1 MKIRTTQ
8 NQILIFISF
17 LIITFSNGR
26 FFIDKG
32 LDDPIAYVGYFLL
45 LGSIAFGYLNL
56 PTSYRWKNINIYLIL
71 TIIVFSI
78 GILIQTMEFG
88 MKIRLLLTMLII
100 ALTGLVSEG
109 FIKTMDDIRAGGYGL
124 LAGVIFVLLLSLVT
138 GTSIYSNVSEGG
150 WSRGLSCGMEH
161 KNYFALIMLGSFS
174 GIFISQKYG
183 KRRPLDFMVLIAEII
198 LIFLSHSRATW
209 LLTAIFLMIIFGDKW
224 NCAKRFIMRHYKLLI
239 FLVICFCIFTIK
251 WSYKNILRYSM
262 TYMARINGFANWIN
276 YHKDDL
282 PHLIFGHASIMFG
295 TSDYYATF
303 RQITGSSGAVD
314 MAVLNILIKNGI
326 IGYIGYF
333 LIFGRS
339 IHTALKTTEW
349 KYKVSILAI
358 ALPMILSAFS
368 ENCIAATAISYAPYC
383 YTVMASLYRQC
394 VNLK

>member
-8 NQILIFISF
+8 NQILIFLSF

-78 GILIQTMEFG
+78 GIFIQTMEFG

-124 LAGVIFVLLLSLVT
+124 LAGVIFVLLLSLLT

-183 KRRPLDFMVLIAEII
+183 KRRPLDFMVLIVEII

-224 NCAKRFIMRHYKLLI
+224 NWAKRFIIR
-239 FLVICFCIFTIK
+239 
-251 WSYKNILRYSM
+251 N
-262 TYMARINGFANWIN
+262 
-276 YHKDDL
+276 
-282 PHLIFGHASIMFG
+282 
-295 TSDYYATF
+295 
-303 RQITGSSGAVD
+303 
-314 MAVLNILIKNGI
+314 
-326 IGYIGYF
+326 
-333 LIFGRS
+333 
-339 IHTALKTTEW
+339 
-349 KYKVSILAI
+349 
-358 ALPMILSAFS
+358 
-368 ENCIAATAISYAPYC
+368 
-383 YTVMASLYRQC
+383 
-394 VNLK
+394 